1 VIINL
6 WNYLLFI
13 FARANWLSAVDILL
27 VATVVFLVLYL
38 LRDTKALVLLRGVLF
53 LIVVISLLSSLRV
66 LPAFSWLTTN
76 TLPTL
81 LLAIPVIFAPEIRR
95 GLERLGR
102 TGSIFAKDNF
112 SSEMER
118 IIQTVVQASRRIAE
132 RKYGGLIVFSRLDS
146 LQAYIETGIRLEAAV
161 TPETLIQIFY
171 PKTPLHDGAMIISDE
186 KITAAGCVL
195 PLSSSGVL
203 EESPER
209 LMGLRHRAALGVA
222 EESDAIAVVISE
234 ETGIVSLAY
243 DGKIDF
249 QWFKE
254 FLNEFIALVGKKS
267 YFADPVASVGDC
279 DLDFCRNISQS
290 KYRNRANHTLGSDSA
305 GD

>member
-1 VIINL
+1 MIINL

-132 RKYGGLIVFSRLDS
+132 KKYGGLIVFSRLDS

-171 PKTPLHDGAMIISDE
+171 PKTPLHDGAVIISDE
-186 KITAAGCVL
+186 KIIAAGCVL

-209 LMGLRHRAALGVA
+209 SMGLRHRAALGVA

-243 DGKIDF
+243 DGKIDKYVPLDELQDKLNGFF
-249 QWFKE
+249 QTNQSPKTLLSRFVS
-254 FLNEFIALVGKKS
+254 IVQG
-267 YFADPVASVGDC
+267 
-279 DLDFCRNISQS
+279 ISE
-290 KYRNRANHTLGSDSA
+290 
-305 GD
+305 

>member
-1 VIINL
+1 VISNF
-6 WNYLLFI
+6 WNYLVFI
-13 FARANWLSAVDILL
+13 FQRANWLSVLDILL
-27 VATVVFLVLYL
+27 VASVVFVVLYL

-66 LPAFSWLTTN
+66 LPAFSWLVGN

-95 GLERLGR
+95 VLERIGR
-102 TGSIFAKDNF
+102 TGSIFAHEQY

-118 IIQTVVQASRRIAE
+118 IIQQVVRATRRIAE

-146 LQAYIETGIRLEAAV
+146 LQAYVDTGVKLKAEV

-171 PKTPLHDGAMIISDE
+171 PKTPLHDGAVILAEEM
-186 KITAAGCVL
+186 ITAAGCVL

-209 LMGLRHRAALGVA
+209 SLGLRHRAALGIA
-222 EESDAIAVVISE
+222 EETDAIAVVISE

-243 DGKIDF
+243 DGK
-249 QWFKE
+249 
-254 FLNEFIALVGKKS
+254 
-267 YFADPVASVGDC
+267 
-279 DLDFCRNISQS
+279 LDKYVPLDELQS
-290 KYRNRANHTLGSDSA
+290 KLISFYIPEETQRSLLSRLITIFQGISE
-305 GD
+305 